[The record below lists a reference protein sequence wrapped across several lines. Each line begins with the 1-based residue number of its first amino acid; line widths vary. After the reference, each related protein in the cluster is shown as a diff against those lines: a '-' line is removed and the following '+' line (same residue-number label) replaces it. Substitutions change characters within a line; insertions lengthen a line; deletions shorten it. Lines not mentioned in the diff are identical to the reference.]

1 MLTLTKIF
9 SNVIKD
15 KFLDKYSTDDGE
27 RYCLFNGCKISK
39 KGGRVKLFNLNTGG
53 GTFAPLS
60 ERQILP
66 FRMYG
71 FRAGTEYLRIDN
83 MRTEINLL
91 DMEVK
96 RLGRDGNTPDHLKA
110 KKRRTPL
117 ENKLHDE
124 VFEIKRQGY

>member
-9 SNVIKD
+9 ANVIKD
-15 KFLDKYSTDDGE
+15 KYLDKYSDDGE
-27 RYCLFNGCKISK
+27 KYCLYNGCKISN
-39 KGGRVKLFNLNTGG
+39 KGGKIKLYNLNTGG
-53 GTFAPLS
+53 GTFATLS

-66 FRMYG
+66 FKLYG

-96 RLGRDGNTPDHLKA
+96 RLGRDGNTPDLLKA
-110 KKRRTPL
+110 KKRRTLL
-117 ENKLHDE
+117 ENKLHNE
-124 VFEIKRQGY
+124 VFEIKRNGY

>member
-9 SNVIKD
+9 SNVSKD
-15 KFLDKYSTDDGE
+15 KFLDIYTTDDGE
-27 RYCLFNGCKISK
+27 VYCLYNGCKISK
-39 KGGRVKLFNLNTGG
+39 KGGRIKIYNLNTGG

-96 RLGRDGNTPDHLKA
+96 RLGRDGNTPDLLKA
-110 KKRRTPL
+110 KKRRTLL

>member
-15 KFLDKYSTDDGE
+15 KFLDKFSTDDGE
-27 RYCLFNGCKISK
+27 RYCLHNGCKISK
-39 KGGRVKLFNLNTGG
+39 KGGRIKLFNLNTGG

-96 RLGRDGNTPDHLKA
+96 RLGRGGNTPDLLKA
-110 KKRRTPL
+110 KKRRTLL

>member
-9 SNVIKD
+9 QSVIKD
-15 KFLDKYSTDDGE
+15 KWLDTYSNDDGE
-27 RYCLFNGCKISK
+27 VYCLHNGCKIAKRS
-39 KGGRVKLFNLNTGG
+39 GRISIYNLNTGG

-71 FRAGTEYLRIDN
+71 FRAGTEYLRINN
-83 MRTEINLL
+83 MRTEIHLL

-96 RLGRDGNTPDHLKA
+96 KLTRTKDTPQLLKA
-110 KKRRTPL
+110 KKRRTLL

-124 VFEIKRQGY
+124 LFEIKRQGY

>member
-15 KFLDKYSTDDGE
+15 KFLDKFSTDDGE
-27 RYCLFNGCKISK
+27 RYCLHNGCKISK
-39 KGGRVKLFNLNTGG
+39 KGGRIKLFNLNTGG

-96 RLGRDGNTPDHLKA
+96 RLGRDGNTPDLLKA
-110 KKRRTPL
+110 KKRRTLL